1 MLDNLNAILIVAAI
15 AYLMYPRVMIMIDKN
30 IKNVSGPEA
39 VEIVAAN
46 PDIVILDVRTAA
58 EFHGLHIKGAKNIPL
73 AELRTRTKELEKF
86 RGKPLL
92 VHCASGNRSNK
103 AVRMLSKMG
112 LGPIFHMNRG
122 IGSWTGGLK

>member
-1 MLDNLNAILIVAAI
+1 MLDNLNVILIVAAI

-30 IKNVSGPEA
+30 IKNVAGTEA
-39 VEIVAAN
+39 VEIVAST
-46 PDIVILDVRTAA
+46 PDIIILDVRTAS
-58 EFHGLHIKGAKNIPL
+58 EFQGGHIKGAKNIPL

-92 VHCASGNRSNK
+92 VHCASGHRSNK
-103 AVRMLSKMG
+103 AVRVLSKMG

-122 IGSWTGGLK
+122 ISSWTGGLK